1 MIEPLAI
8 PLAEAARLSGVGRST
23 LYNEIAL
30 GNLEAHKVGRRTIV
44 TMENLRAWLASRE
57 SFHTTVPAND
67 PKRI

>member
-1 MIEPLAI
+1 
-8 PLAEAARLSGVGRST
+8 VGRST

-57 SFHTTVPAND
+57 NFHTTVPAND